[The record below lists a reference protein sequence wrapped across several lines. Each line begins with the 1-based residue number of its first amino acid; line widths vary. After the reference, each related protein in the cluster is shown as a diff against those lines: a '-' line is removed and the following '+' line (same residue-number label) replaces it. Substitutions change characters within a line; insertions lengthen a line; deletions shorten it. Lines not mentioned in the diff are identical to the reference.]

1 MELITKRI
9 HTNQTKCRSDIQL
22 TLEDDINVPDT
33 KPDIDHIIKVQG
45 EVQIQ
50 ETTPETDR
58 VLVRGQLLFSLLY
71 LSTADFRPIH
81 TMQGQIPFEES
92 INMEDASTE
101 REVHCHFDLED
112 CQAGLIN
119 SRKISIRS
127 ILSLHCCQDENEDL
141 EIGVRIVSDE
151 AARAEM
157 EDISTPEGLHQQYQ
171 TMTLTNLAMQSKD
184 IFRIKEESS
193 LPKGKPNCESL
204 LYYEMT
210 PQGLATR
217 LTDDGIRISGDLT
230 VFVLYAPEDDE
241 RTLEFY
247 ETELPFDGVVSCPG
261 CNEDMVA
268 DIAVTPGKKL
278 LEFRPDEDGEV
289 RVIDLEMTLHL
300 DMKFYQEESFEYL
313 KDAYSTKC
321 ELQLHHKE
329 ACTRHLRVKNQSN
342 LRIADRI
349 KIEPDREGIL
359 QICNASG
366 QIQIDDQSITEDG
379 ILLEGV
385 LEVEILYVSEDDA
398 RPLNVQKGSIPF
410 EHTIEVRNIQPTD
423 SYELQTEI
431 NNINVIMLDREE
443 IEVKAVLN
451 LSVLVF
457 TGCGGDIVTSFDETP
472 IDLER
477 FQEMP
482 GLIGYIVKSGDSLWS
497 IAKTFHTTI
506 DSIHELNHLERDEIH
521 TGDKLLLLKQTEGI
535 L

>member
-9 HTNQTKCRSDIQL
+9 HTSQTKCRSDIQL
-22 TLEDDINVPDT
+22 TLEDDINVPDS
-33 KPDIDHIIKVQG
+33 KPDIEHIIKVQG

-71 LSTADFRPIH
+71 LSSADFRPIH

-92 INMEDASTE
+92 INMENASSDQE
-101 REVHCHFDLED
+101 IHCHFDLED

-127 ILSLHCCQDENEDL
+127 ILSLHCCQDETDDL

-151 AARAEM
+151 AARADM
-157 EDISTPEGLHQQYQ
+157 EDISTPEGLYQQHQ
-171 TMTLTNLAMQSKD
+171 TMTLTNLVMQRKD
-184 IFRIKEESS
+184 VFRIKEETS
-193 LPKGKPNCESL
+193 LPKGKPNCEGL

-210 PQGLATR
+210 PQGLTTR

-230 VFVLYAPEDDE
+230 VFVLYTPEEDE

-247 ETELPFDGVVSCPG
+247 ETELPFDGIVSCSD
-261 CNEDMVA
+261 CNEDMIA

-278 LEFRPDEDGEV
+278 LEFRPDEDGEY
-289 RVIDLEMTLHL
+289 RIMDLEATLHL
-300 DMKFYQEESFEYL
+300 DIKCYQEESFDYL
-313 KDAYSTKC
+313 EDAYSTKC
-321 ELQLHHKE
+321 ELQLIHKE
-329 ACTRHLRVKNQSN
+329 ACTRRLRVKNQST
-342 LRIADRI
+342 LRIADHI

-366 QIQIDDQSITEDG
+366 TIQIDEQSITEDG
-379 ILLEGV
+379 IALEGV
-385 LEVEILYVSEDDA
+385 LEVEILYISEEDA
-398 RPLNVQKGSIPF
+398 RPLNIQKGTIPF
-410 EHTIEVRNIQPTD
+410 EHLIEVRGIQSTD
-423 SYELQTEI
+423 SYELQTDI
-431 NNINVIMLDREE
+431 NNISVIMLDREE

-457 TGCGGDIVTSFDETP
+457 TGCGGEIVTSFQEIP
-472 IDLER
+472 IDLDR

-482 GLIGYIVKSGDSLWS
+482 GLVGYIVKDGDSLWS
-497 IAKTFHTTI
+497 IAKNFHTTI
-506 DSIHELNHLERDEIH
+506 DSIRELNHLEQEEIH
-521 TGDKLLLLKQTEGI
+521 RGDKLLLLKQTEG
-535 L
+535 LL